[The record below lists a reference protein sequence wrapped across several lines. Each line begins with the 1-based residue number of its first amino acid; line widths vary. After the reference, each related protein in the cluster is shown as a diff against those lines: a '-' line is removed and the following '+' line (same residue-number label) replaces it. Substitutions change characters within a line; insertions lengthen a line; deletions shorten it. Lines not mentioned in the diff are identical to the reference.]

1 MPSPWIDLLSLHGYL
16 TDIKLLH
23 RLATRPSKPAPR
35 APDSESKLLSIAK
48 QVARST
54 RLCLGIGDGVLR
66 SQ

>member
-1 MPSPWIDLLSLHGYL
+1 MPSPWIDLLSLHGYI

-23 RLATRPSKPAPR
+23 KLATRPTTPAPR
-35 APDSESKLLSIAK
+35 EPEIESKLLSIAK

-54 RLCLGIGDGVLR
+54 RHCLGIGDGVLR

>member
-23 RLATRPSKPAPR
+23 RLATRPTTPAPHK
-35 APDSESKLLSIAK
+35 PDGESKLLSIAK

>member
-16 TDIKLLH
+16 TDIKLLQ
-23 RLATRPSKPAPR
+23 RLATRPATPAPR
-35 APDSESKLLSIAK
+35 EPGSESKLLSIAK

-54 RLCLGIGDGVLR
+54 RLCLGIGDGLSR

>member
-23 RLATRPSKPAPR
+23 RLATRPTTPTPR
-35 APDSESKLLSIAK
+35 EPECENKLLSIAK

-54 RLCLGIGDGVLR
+54 RLCLGIGDGVQR